1 MTFNRVKS
9 IPQKKKK
16 ILGFILKPDTPF
28 TLHAQYNR
36 HAAVFR
42 PCPWGQLDSSRKL
55 VLYFH
60 IFYTH
65 PPPLLVCSMKVQDK
79 LSQCEIHMEIKI
91 VDLNRL
97 LSKTIHIE
105 SGGMAYYV
113 QHAFSIVTIR
123 PL

>member
-1 MTFNRVKS
+1 M
-9 IPQKKKK
+9 
-16 ILGFILKPDTPF
+16 
-28 TLHAQYNR
+28 
-36 HAAVFR
+36 FR

-60 IFYTH
+60 IFYT
-65 PPPLLVCSMKVQDK
+65 PPLLVCSMKMQDK
-79 LSQCEIHMEIKI
+79 LSQCENHMEIKI
-91 VDLNRL
+91 VDLDRL

-113 QHAFSIVTIR
+113 QHAFAIVTIR